1 MIDTRAQ
8 PQNGT
13 QEGFFPSSRLPL
25 EKEGSRKTARIHID
39 ANGNLTNDGNGK
51 TYTFDAANRMVSCTQ
66 TVNSVQTVT
75 GFVYDGFGRRV
86 QQTSNGTLVK
96 QWVWCG
102 GAQPCE
108 ERDANNNVTK
118 RFYSQGEQINGT
130 NYYYTFDHL
139 GSVREMTNSAGSLIA
154 RYDYDPFGRR
164 TLVSGTDLADFGF
177 TGFYHDQATNLD
189 YSRTRPYTADL
200 ARWIGQDP
208 IGEAGGINLYEYVR
222 NDPINLTDPLG
233 LWVPPSSNHNV
244 DPGVHLNAG
253 EFLGAVGSGAW
264 SGLTG
269 ASGKGMAQTAVGVGA
284 AWSGVATMNPYAVV
298 GGVGLIGIGLTNYF
312 GGLFEGPDFKG
323 PPLLPDMDVETWKA
337 WNEARKRQEQ
347 KDQEDCKHKKTRQF
361 TIHFFNGDPNDPNT
375 TETGAV
381 KFVY

>member
-1 MIDTRAQ
+1 VLAAFDCETSPDELETLCFQ
-8 PQNGT
+8 PSGFSIATKVTYGGGTSGQSGMRNGL
-13 QEGFFPSSRLPL
+13 F
-25 EKEGSRKTARIHID
+25 
-39 ANGNLTNDGNGK
+39 
-51 TYTFDAANRMVSCTQ
+51 
-66 TVNSVQTVT
+66 
-75 GFVYDGFGRRV
+75 
-86 QQTSNGTLVK
+86 
-96 QWVWCG
+96 
-102 GAQPCE
+102 
-108 ERDANNNVTK
+108 
-118 RFYSQGEQINGT
+118 
-130 NYYYTFDHL
+130 
-139 GSVREMTNSAGSLIA
+139 
-154 RYDYDPFGRR
+154 
-164 TLVSGTDLADFGF
+164 
-177 TGFYHDQATNLD
+177 
-189 YSRTRPYTADL
+189 
-200 ARWIGQDP
+200 
-208 IGEAGGINLYEYVR
+208 VR